1 MAIFDSRA
9 RPAVIHARVGDTGL
23 AEGRMA
29 GEKVIISQRDADM
42 RSAPMTGGPVR
53 LQIAVMLQMM
63 VQAVLFGAG
72 AVAILLSPAAADDAG
87 WWFAANVVGSFLI
100 AAAVGWFLAPRLRGR
115 FWDTRK
121 PVEDAHAADV
131 GVSADR

>member
-1 MAIFDSRA
+1 MAIFDNRA
-9 RPAVIHARVGDTGL
+9 RPAVIRVPVGDTGL

-29 GEKVIISQRDADM
+29 GEKVLINQRDADM
-42 RSAPMTGGPVR
+42 RPAPATGGAVR
-53 LQIAVMLQMM
+53 LQIAVMVQMM
-63 VQAVLFGAG
+63 AQAVLFGAG

-100 AAAVGWFLAPRLRGR
+100 AAAVGWFLAPRLRAR

-121 PVEDAHAADV
+121 PLEDARAADL
-131 GVSADR
+131 GVTSGR